1 MKVCPHCSFAN
12 EEQFPTCVYCNTSIV
27 DVPSIPSADPS
38 HPEHEQRALSERRR
52 KDTRRQLRFA
62 GILYALGIALIAWI
76 PGLISSLPLLLLF
89 FASGLVV
96 AFAIT
101 RNIAGQFSASLL
113 QGVLSVII
121 LVCFGALQPFVAFML
136 VGHIVLPGFLWHW
149 MDLIVSANR

>member
-27 DVPSIPSADPS
+27 DVPSILPADPS
-38 HPEHEQRALSERRR
+38 HPEHEQRALSERRH

-136 VGHIVLPGFLWHW
+136 VGHIVLP
-149 MDLIVSANR
+149 VSYGTGWI